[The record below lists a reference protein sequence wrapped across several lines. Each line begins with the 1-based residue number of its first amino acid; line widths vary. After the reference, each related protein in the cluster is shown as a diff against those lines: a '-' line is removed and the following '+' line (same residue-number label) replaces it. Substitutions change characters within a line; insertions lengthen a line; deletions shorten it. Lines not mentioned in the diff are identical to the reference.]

1 MAAKPQLLQ
10 NHPLKDFTSYK
21 IGGPAERLYIP
32 QTKYE
37 MAKIVED
44 LRKGKNSL
52 NIIGGGTNVLISDN
66 GLEGSVILTTEC
78 CKFIEQSGE
87 VIICGSSVL
96 LSDLI
101 TFTIDKGL
109 GGLENLAGIP
119 GTVGGALMM
128 NAGAYGNEISNYLSK
143 VALINEYGKITEL
156 AKEEIRFAYRSAPG
170 LIGKTIISGYFRFFP
185 ADKGEIEQKA
195 NEIIAVRKSKHP
207 WDQPSAGSVFKR
219 HPLGPAG
226 YLIERAGLKGFS
238 IGDAQISEKHAN
250 FIVNKGNARAIE
262 VLALIRKIQEIVFNK
277 HYAELEL
284 EQKLLGF
291 TENELENPD
300 KHL

>member
-1 MAAKPQLLQ
+1 MAGKSKLYKD
-10 NHPLKDFTSYK
+10 HPLKDFTSYK

-37 MAKIVED
+37 LAKIVED
-44 LRKGKNSL
+44 IRKGKKSPS
-52 NIIGGGTNVLISDN
+52 IIGGGTNVLISDN

-78 CKFIEQSGE
+78 CKFIEKSGD

-101 TFTIDKGL
+101 SFTIDNGL

-119 GTVGGALMM
+119 GTVGGAIMM
-128 NAGAYGNEISNYLSK
+128 NAGAYGSEISNYLSK
-143 VALINEYGKITEL
+143 VTLINEYGKITEL
-156 AKEEIRFAYRSAPG
+156 AKEEIRFAYRTAPG
-170 LIGKTIISGYFRFFP
+170 LIGKTVISGYFRFDP
-185 ADKGEIEQKA
+185 ADKGENEKKV
-195 NEIIAVRKSKHP
+195 NEIIAVRKSKQP

-219 HPLGPAG
+219 HPLGAAG
-226 YLIERAGLKGFS
+226 YLIEGAGLKGFR

-250 FIVNKGNARAIE
+250 FIVNRGNARAIE
-262 VLALIRKIQEIVFNK
+262 VLALIRKTQEIVFSK

-284 EQKLLGF
+284 EQRLLGF